1 MKKLLALFLAVVAVP
16 LMAQNTKGYKK
27 TKDGL
32 YYRLYNESKGTRPKE
47 GDIVKLSL
55 SYKNSK
61 DSVIFDSKINS
72 QDGTPFIEFMLTAPS
87 FKGSFEDALTL
98 MTEGD
103 SASFLINADSVFL
116 KSFLLPELPSY
127 IAKGS
132 MLTFNTRLVK
142 VTSAEAYE
150 LQRVAMEEK
159 AAAEAE
165 ANRVMESQVLEKY
178 VKDHNIQVKPTP
190 SGLYYV
196 ERVKGSGAA
205 PGKGSKVKV
214 NYTGRFLDGTIF
226 DTSDEATAKAEGV
239 YDARR
244 PYKPI
249 EFNLGEGMVIPGWE
263 EGITLMSAGTKAQF
277 ILPSSIAYGA
287 AGAGPIAPYSTL
299 LFDVELV
306 SFSPAE

>member
-87 FKGSFEDALTL
+87 FKGSFEDALGL
-98 MTEGD
+98 MAEGD

-116 KSFLLPELPSY
+116 KSFLLPELPPY

-142 VTSAEAYE
+142 VTSAKEYE
-150 LQRVAMEEK
+150 QQRIAREDQ
-159 AAAEAE
+159 AAAEAA
-165 ANRVMESQVLEKY
+165 ANFAGESDALEKY
-178 VKDHNIQVKPTP
+178 VHDHNIQVKPTA
-190 SGLYYV
+190 SGLYYI
-196 ERVKGSGAA
+196 EKIKGVGTT

-214 NYTGRFLDGTIF
+214 NYTGRFLDGTVF

-244 PYKPI
+244 PYEPI
-249 EFNLGEGMVIPGWE
+249 EFNLGEGMVIP
-263 EGITLMSAGTKAQF
+263 A
-277 ILPSSIAYGA
+277 
-287 AGAGPIAPYSTL
+287 
-299 LFDVELV
+299 
-306 SFSPAE
+306 